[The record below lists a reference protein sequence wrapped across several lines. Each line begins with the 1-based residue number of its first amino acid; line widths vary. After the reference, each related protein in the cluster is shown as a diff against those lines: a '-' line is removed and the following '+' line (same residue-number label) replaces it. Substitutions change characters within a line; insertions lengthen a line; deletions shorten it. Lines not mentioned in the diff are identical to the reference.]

1 MLRVYNNEIYITPE
15 VIKKQDPRY
24 LMVRKLEFDKQT
36 PEPVDNKKIIAVA
49 DQVVQKVKDAEP
61 NGGIAIEQI
70 INDLGEDA
78 SLINQEIKKA
88 LEQGILYEPRPGL
101 VRYLGVD

>member
-1 MLRVYNNEIYITPE
+1 
-15 VIKKQDPRY
+15 
-24 LMVRKLEFDKQT
+24 MVRKLEFDKNT

-49 DQVVQKVKDAEP
+49 DQIVQKVKDSESE
-61 NGGIAIEQI
+61 GGIAIEQI
-70 INDLGEDA
+70 ITDLKEDA
-78 SLINQEIKKA
+78 NLVNQEIKKA